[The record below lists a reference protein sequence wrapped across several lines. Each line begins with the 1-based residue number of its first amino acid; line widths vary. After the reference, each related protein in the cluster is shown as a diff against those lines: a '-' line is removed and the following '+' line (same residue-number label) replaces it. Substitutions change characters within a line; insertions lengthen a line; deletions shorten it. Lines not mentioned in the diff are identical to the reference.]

1 MSFVTVASD
10 AVETAAEDLSGVVS
24 TIESASTRAAPATT
38 MVLPPAADSVST
50 RLAALFN
57 EHGQV
62 YQSVSTQAVTLY
74 EEFVDTLSVSGG
86 SYAESE
92 EANVLALQPPLGRA
106 PLSATRVS
114 GRGLTSISTLLAEDE
129 VTALIMGG
137 TMNPLPDAGYVRQI
151 NNAFI
156 QTGFPGAVPR
166 GVFTPEQFWP
176 VTPHLGNLTFNRSV
190 AEGVRLLDTAV
201 DTELSSG
208 NPAVVFGYSQSAT
221 IAHNYINS
229 LVAVG
234 SPYPD
239 DISFMMVGSP
249 NNPVGGLLSRFPG
262 FHIPFLDVPFNGA
275 TSANIPYQTS
285 IYTAQ
290 YDGIA
295 HAPQFPLNVL
305 SDINAVMGYFSVH
318 MDYPN
323 LLADQVANAVPLP
336 TSPGYTGNTNYYM
349 FLTQDLPLL
358 QPIRAIPYIG
368 PPIADLLQ
376 PQLRVLVDLG
386 YADFGP
392 GGNYADIPT
401 PAGLL
406 AIPDPFAV
414 TYYLIKGGLQ
424 AAYGA
429 AVDIGVQAGLIGP
442 EWFPTS
448 YPWVPSINPG
458 LHFYWGQSQVTLLSV
473 LSGLLGQ
480 MLYWIPPYVF
490 EWFGFD
496 PVWWTGV
503 QTGQAA

>member
-1 MSFVTVASD
+1 
-10 AVETAAEDLSGVVS
+10 
-24 TIESASTRAAPATT
+24 
-38 MVLPPAADSVST
+38 
-50 RLAALFN
+50 
-57 EHGQV
+57 
-62 YQSVSTQAVTLY
+62 
-74 EEFVDTLSVSGG
+74 
-86 SYAESE
+86 
-92 EANVLALQPPLGRA
+92 
-106 PLSATRVS
+106 
-114 GRGLTSISTLLAEDE
+114 
-129 VTALIMGG
+129 
-137 TMNPLPDAGYVRQI
+137 
-151 NNAFI
+151 
-156 QTGFPGAVPR
+156 
-166 GVFTPEQFWP
+166 
-176 VTPHLGNLTFNRSV
+176 
-190 AEGVRLLDTAV
+190 
-201 DTELSSG
+201 
-208 NPAVVFGYSQSAT
+208 
-221 IAHNYINS
+221 
-229 LVAVG
+229 
-234 SPYPD
+234 
-239 DISFMMVGSP
+239 MVGSP

-275 TSANIPYQTS
+275 TPANSPYQTS

-290 YDGIA
+290 YDGVA

-323 LLADQVANAVPLP
+323 LLADQVTNAIALP

-349 FLTQDLPLL
+349 LLTQDLPLV

-386 YADFGP
+386 YADFGAS
-392 GGNYADIPT
+392 GNYADIPT

-414 TYYLIKGGLQ
+414 AYYLIKGGLQ
-424 AAYGA
+424 APYGA
-429 AVDIGVQAGLIGP
+429 AVELGVQAGLIGP

-458 LHFYWGQSQVTLLSV
+458 LHFYLGQSQVTLLSV

-480 MLYWIPPYVF
+480 MLYWIPPYAF

-503 QTGQAA
+503 QTGRAA